1 MTTTTPTPTK
11 TDPQPPQTSAGRSLR
26 MVGVVLAALF
36 VATAAWGAIG
46 TLASAW
52 GGRDATTATATYPAR
67 PTVELDAD
75 GDVTVSSGGDR
86 VVVERTSRVPF
97 GHVRYSVEDS
107 TDRLLVRHR
116 CPVLVSGSCHAD
128 LAVTVPAGTTLV
140 VRSHDGQVSAH
151 DVQGDLTAR
160 LGDGSASIAGV
171 RGDVDVTTGDGHL
184 DVRDVVGA
192 VSARSSDGSVLVS
205 GVQGDVSARSSD
217 GRVDVAAVEGD
228 VEATSSDGDVTVRS
242 TGEPVALDISTT
254 DGRQTVQAPTDP
266 SATRTVRIHSSDG
279 DVAFLGPR
287 G

>member
-116 CPVLVSGSCHAD
+116 CPVLVSGSCRPRGHRPGGDDARGP
-128 LAVTVPAGTTLV
+128 LARRPGLGARRAG
-140 VRSHDGQVSAH
+140 RPHGAAR
-151 DVQGDLTAR
+151 GR
-160 LGDGSASIAGV
+160 LG
-171 RGDVDVTTGDGHL
+171 VDRWRARRRR
-184 DVRDVVGA
+184 RDD
-192 VSARSSDGSVLVS
+192 R
-205 GVQGDVSARSSD
+205 
-217 GRVDVAAVEGD
+217 
-228 VEATSSDGDVTVRS
+228 
-242 TGEPVALDISTT
+242 
-254 DGRQTVQAPTDP
+254 
-266 SATRTVRIHSSDG
+266 
-279 DVAFLGPR
+279 
-287 G
+287 